1 MLVGKSQQM
10 ILVLLPVG
18 SRLHD
23 RVVGK
28 VFQIQPD
35 FTFQQ
40 PHERIH
46 PTDDI
51 HYLTGNDING
61 MELTCMSQFMCQ
73 DFLSLIF
80 FQLRKIDKN
89 PMPEWERIVRIRKVF
104 YPNSIYCFFLTYQR
118 EPEDAEQLDDEP
130 GGEQRYSDKIY
141 PCKQG
146 H

>member
-1 MLVGKSQQM
+1 MKLLYKPVCLCWLASPQQM

-61 MELTCMSQFMCQ
+61 MKLTCMSQFMCQ

-89 PMPEWERIVRIRKVF
+89 PNAMNEKGLF
-104 YPNSIYCFFLTYQR
+104 
-118 EPEDAEQLDDEP
+118 
-130 GGEQRYSDKIY
+130 G
-141 PCKQG
+141 
-146 H
+146 

>member
-80 FQLRKIDKN
+80 FQLRKIDKTQCQN
-89 PMPEWERIVRIRKVF
+89 EKGLF
-104 YPNSIYCFFLTYQR
+104 
-118 EPEDAEQLDDEP
+118 
-130 GGEQRYSDKIY
+130 G
-141 PCKQG
+141 
-146 H
+146 